1 MENDAMQQL
10 EQQIDE
16 LLHAGRRL
24 RDENILLKAQQSTW
38 ISERAQLVEK
48 TEVARTRIEKMV
60 SRLKELDDDL

>member
-10 EQQIDE
+10 EHQIDE

-60 SRLKELDDDL
+60 SHLKELDDDL

>member
-1 MENDAMQQL
+1 MQQL

>member
-1 MENDAMQQL
+1 MENDALQQL

-16 LLHAGRRL
+16 LLRTSRRL
-24 RDENILLKAQQSTW
+24 REENILLTAQQSTW
-38 ISERAQLVEK
+38 MSERAQLVEK